1 MNYEAEQRERE
12 RRRRVRRERARTQT
26 QAQPHAQGQAH
37 VQLQMQLETQQAI
50 HRTLQEQRA
59 QREGQNRGATGRN
72 RHGERRGAAPATS
85 GHVATMADAIG
96 SGHVAAPATSGHVA
110 TRRSVGWMSAEDRAI
125 VNQVR
130 INRAYDSVSDRE
142 GSIRVMYSSY

>member
-85 GHVATMADAIG
+85 GHVAT
-96 SGHVAAPATSGHVA
+96 
-110 TRRSVGWMSAEDRAI
+110 RRSVGWMSAEDRAI